1 MNPASRLTKP
11 ITDRFRSRRLNRVPS
26 PILAEGLPWL
36 SILLGSFIPLI
47 LVIGAAPVMPP
58 IGFMMLLSWR
68 QLRPGLLPVWSGVP
82 LGAFDDLFSGQPF
95 GSAILLWS
103 LAIILLDV
111 IEARFPWR
119 NFLLDWFTSALIIC
133 LYLALGLMFAN
144 AAGGGA
150 AMPVLVPQLI
160 SAFLVFPLVSLL
172 VSGLD
177 KLRLIPIVDLD

>member
-1 MNPASRLTKP
+1 
-11 ITDRFRSRRLNRVPS
+11 
-26 PILAEGLPWL
+26 
-36 SILLGSFIPLI
+36 
-47 LVIGAAPVMPP
+47 
-58 IGFMMLLSWR
+58 
-68 QLRPGLLPVWSGVP
+68 
-82 LGAFDDLFSGQPF
+82 
-95 GSAILLWS
+95 
-103 LAIILLDV
+103 
-111 IEARFPWR
+111 
-119 NFLLDWFTSALIIC
+119 LLDWFTSALIIC